1 MAHLAAAL
9 DSVKSN
15 LSVLLPAPVIHQA
28 AAAVGHRWR
37 RRELGPVRTVLL
49 LVLQLLAAN
58 ASLAKLRAMDGYRC
72 SVSAL
77 SQARTRLPMALLQR
91 LFDWLIAEAGSC
103 SPRIVL
109 LDAFNCY
116 APDTP
121 ALRKTYRHP
130 RNKRCKADYPQLR
143 TIGIFDLHTGLLLAQ
158 HHFACDRHE
167 SPQLRHLLP
176 LLRSGDAVIFDRGF
190 VSYANFCLLRQ
201 HGVQVISRL
210 ASNLLAKR
218 TGGHTCVRRLGKG
231 DRLVC
236 WNKPPHP
243 TTGWSKRAWKQLPG
257 QLQLRQI
264 AVPLAP
270 GVGRCRR
277 LTLIS
282 SLLDP
287 QDHPATRIAQWYQR
301 RWEIETNIRHLK
313 QTLNFEQ
320 LRSRSPANIDRE
332 LLLRAIAYNLVRRVM
347 RQAAQLRKL
356 PPQRISFIDAC
367 RWLLCPHPGVCLL
380 KLLINPTRQRSSR
393 PRKIKYRGKNYRLL
407 TSQPKPQYEI
417 A

>member
-15 LSVLLPAPVIHQA
+15 LSVLLPAVVIQEA
-28 AAAVGHRWR
+28 AAAVAHRYR
-37 RRELGPVRTVLL
+37 RRKLGPVRTVLL
-49 LVLQLLAAN
+49 LVGQLLAAN

-77 SQARTRLPMALLQR
+77 SQAKTRLPAALLQR
-91 LFDWLIAEAGSC
+91 VLDWLIAEAGSC

-116 APDTP
+116 TPDTP
-121 ALRKTYRHP
+121 ALRKTCRHP
-130 RNKRCKADYPQLR
+130 RNKRCRADYPQLR
-143 TIGIFDLHTGLLLAQ
+143 TLGIFDLTSGLLLAQ
-158 HHFACDRHE
+158 HHFASDRHE

-176 LLRSGDAVIFDRGF
+176 LLHRGDVVIFDRGF
-190 VSYANFCLLRQ
+190 VSYANFCLLQQ
-201 HGVQVISRL
+201 HGVHVISRL
-210 ASNLLAKR
+210 AANLAASR
-218 TGGHTCVRRLGKG
+218 NGSRRRVVRLGKR
-231 DRLVC
+231 DWRVC
-236 WNKPPHP
+236 WNRPPRP
-243 TTGWSKRAWKQLPG
+243 TTGWGKRAWKQLPE
-257 QLQLRQI
+257 QLHLRQI
-264 AVPLAP
+264 TVCLAS

-282 SLLDP
+282 SLLDS
-287 QDHPATRIAQWYQR
+287 QVYPATRIAQWYQR
-301 RWEIETNIRHLK
+301 RWEIETSIRHLK

-320 LRSRSPANIDRE
+320 LRSRSAANVNRE

-347 RQAAQLRKL
+347 LQAAQRRKV
-356 PPQRISFIDAC
+356 PPQRISFADAC
-367 RWLLCPHPGVCLL
+367 RWLLCPHAGVSLV
-380 KLLINPTRQRSSR
+380 KLLINPTRQRSTR

-407 TSQPKPQYEI
+407 TTQPKPQNRV